1 MIDPPTGQWF
11 LPFPD
16 IWGRRKDDIMAGTSS
31 GTAAAG
37 HLTGSGALSDPAW
50 LPPGGRGNGLRAPS
64 WAPIADLD
72 TADVETVLAAL
83 LDAHIP
89 AHAAPA
95 PRPIRPLTSHQ
106 SVPWSRW
113 RLRVAASCYSR
124 AEDVLL
130 RVLRGSKTER
140 VVL

>member
-1 MIDPPTGQWF
+1 
-11 LPFPD
+11 
-16 IWGRRKDDIMAGTSS
+16 MAGTSS
-31 GTAAAG
+31 GTDAAG
-37 HLTGSGALSDPAW
+37 YLTGSGALFDPAW

-72 TADVETVLAAL
+72 ADDVDSVLAAL
-83 LDAHIP
+83 LDARIP

-95 PRPIRPLTSHQ
+95 PRPVRPLTSHR
-106 SVPWSRW
+106 SVPRSVW
-113 RLRVAASCYSR
+113 RLRVAASSYSR